1 MDTKRLRLRDVVLL
15 ALCLAACQ
23 TPPTTEAAESLTLV
37 QTLIVSRHSIRT
49 PMAAPFSDVGDI
61 SAYSTR
67 KWPSAADWGMTQKE
81 VDNQFLTP
89 RGIEVARLTGEFYR
103 ETFNSG
109 TPTPISNLLTCDQVT
124 VFSDGGAYRDFQT
137 AQAWLEGFGCPAPE
151 ETNII
156 QINQS
161 SLPTMQPVVATA
173 FQIDGCSAASEEQV
187 NGTYGGNVAALT
199 ARFAASIQKVQDVL
213 QMPVNASICTQVNR
227 TFEPSASHPCTLF
240 ELGYA
245 WNGVLW
251 DGMFYSPLVYAQYFA
266 EAWMLQYLSN
276 VTQWAWG
283 ALSST
288 DELVELYKMHIQS
301 LWFGTNEWNS
311 RAYGS
316 QLLAYVL
323 ASLNAAATGRQV
335 LGLEHEPS
343 QKVVAFFSH
352 DANIL
357 YLQRLLG
364 MSWLTTGWPFD
375 VATTASSVRF
385 ELLRETTGKLFV
397 RVAYVSASPDQQR
410 SATSF
415 VVRNVANGSSS
426 SNSSSGTP
434 LSVAYVV
441 IPQCGSLLCPL
452 DEFQDAV
459 LAAVDTDCMIG
470 DTQRYAVDLIAAQ
483 EPSIILTAL
492 VTAACVLFAMSVPLI
507 VIVAR
512 TYNGGC
518 GLGKPT
524 TAMSR
529 GHRGV
534 SRNSSSDTRR
544 RVATRRAV
552 GQNGHSAGA
561 EATRSS
567 TGGDDDLSSQ
577 AHASSP
583 SESRRRSTRSN
594 RSRHTRRLSS
604 RTPTD
609 STSADLLLNG
619 SAAQTWPADADIAE
633 QGAVNVQRRQ
643 TGFEG
648 AGGGGGG
655 GSSEGTSADRGYRG
669 TRAPSGEFGGLSF
682 DRSSSAPRE
691 RSRTRSTTGSRGG
704 GGSANRLLSVP
715 MAQSFSS
722 SSSATTHTHSNNNDD
737 RNAFRSENG
746 HTEGASGADLA

>member
-81 VDNQFLTP
+81 VDNQYLTP

-109 TPTPISNLLTCDQVT
+109 ASTPSPISSVNCDQVT

-137 AQAWLEGFGCPAPE
+137 AQAWLQGFGCPAPE

-173 FQIDGCSAASEEQV
+173 FQIDGCSSASEEQV

-213 QMPVNASICTQVNR
+213 QMPTNASICTQVNR

-283 ALSST
+283 ALSSN
-288 DELVELYKMHIQS
+288 ELVELYKMHIQS
-301 LWFGTNEWNS
+301 LWFGTNEWTS

-323 ASLNAAATGRQV
+323 ASLNAAATGRHV
-335 LGLEHEPS
+335 VGLEHEPS
-343 QKVVAFFSH
+343 QKLVAFFSH

-375 VATTASSVRF
+375 VATTASSLRF
-385 ELLRETTGKLFV
+385 ELLRGTTGKLFV

-415 VVRNVANGSSS
+415 VHSSANSSGSSS
-426 SNSSSGTP
+426 ATP

-441 IPQCGSLLCPL
+441 LPQCGSLLCPL

-470 DTQRYAVDLIAAQ
+470 DTQRYALDLIAAQ
-483 EPSIILTAL
+483 EPSIMLTAL
-492 VTAACVLFAMSVPLI
+492 VTGACVMFAMSVPLI

-518 GLGKPT
+518 GLGKPA

-534 SRNSSSDTRR
+534 SRNSSRDSR
-544 RVATRRAV
+544 RVATRRTV
-552 GQNGHSAGA
+552 GRDDRSSGA
-561 EATRSS
+561 EAPRPS
-567 TGGDDDLSSQ
+567 TSDD
-577 AHASSP
+577 ATNP
-583 SESRRRSTRSN
+583 SDSRRRSTRSS
-594 RSRHTRRLSS
+594 RSSHTRRLSS
-604 RTPTD
+604 RTPTG
-609 STSADLLLNG
+609 SSSADLLLTG
-619 SAAQTWPADADIAE
+619 SAAQTWPADADVVE
-633 QGAVNVQRRQ
+633 QGAANVQRRQ
-643 TGFEG
+643 ADFDGAGSEG
-648 AGGGGGG
+648 A
-655 GSSEGTSADRGYRG
+655 SAGRGYRG
-669 TRAPSGEFGGLSF
+669 TRAPSGEFGGLTF
-682 DRSSSAPRE
+682 DRNAARE
-691 RSRTRSTTGSRGG
+691 RSRTRSTGSRGG
-704 GGSANRLLSVP
+704 SVNRLLAVP

-722 SSSATTHTHSNNNDD
+722 SAHSNEQQ
-737 RNAFRSENG
+737 ASHSEIG
-746 HTEGASGADLA
+746 RMQGASGADLA